1 MKRILMTL
9 IASFAFT
16 AQALAGVAA
25 PNLSSTS
32 KILNPSAEGLK
43 VSMGEIHFTSLELSA
58 NYLGSSLSATE
69 ENTVAGFRWDWG
81 FAGFQSYTFDTFNAQ
96 TGFVGYRDGGLTVA
110 LSSTTTDTRSST
122 GLSYSWALTEN
133 FVIGAEYSSHDDDT
147 ASFVFGLAFTEPGSY
162 NLAYDTQSYTSS
174 TSGTVSASIITAE
187 GQYEEYILGYSL
199 DDQYSY
205 EGTTRT
211 DMYLAYEPESGL
223 IAKVGTVEID
233 NGTFAWT
240 GNNLSLGFKF

>member
-1 MKRILMTL
+1 MIPLM
-9 IASFAFT
+9 
-16 AQALAGVAA
+16 
-25 PNLSSTS
+25 
-32 KILNPSAEGLK
+32 
-43 VSMGEIHFTSLELSA
+43 
-58 NYLGSSLSATE
+58 
-69 ENTVAGFRWDWG
+69 
-81 FAGFQSYTFDTFNAQ
+81 
-96 TGFVGYRDGGLTVA
+96 
-110 LSSTTTDTRSST
+110 
-122 GLSYSWALTEN
+122 LSYSWALTEN

-174 TSGTVSASIITAE
+174 TSGTVSASILTAE